1 MLNLSACEK
10 RLRQFTMNTKD
21 KTSRRSGL
29 MLQRTSSKHGHTGF
43 EDLKNFIKE
52 GSDFAKQIV
61 EIIQERA
68 ELEATY
74 SKGVSKLASKLFK
87 ASKENGG
94 TVSNAWHFIANDFE
108 QTSEIHKVIAASML
122 EEIVKPLKVCRQSN
136 YPFNLIQSKYSRC
149 LVIFSIAHEKLQ
161 KQRWRKDINS
171 CKTGEL
177 QKRKQN
183 QSRF

>member
-1 MLNLSACEK
+1 
-10 RLRQFTMNTKD
+10 MNTKD

-87 ASKENGG
+87 ASKENVG

-108 QTSEIHKVIAASML
+108 QTAEIHKVIAASML
-122 EEIVKPLKVCRQSN
+122 EEIVKPLKVSRQFD
-136 YPFNLIQSKYSRC
+136 YPFNLLQLKYSRC
-149 LVIFSIAHEKLQ
+149 LETYNIAHEKQQ
-161 KQRWRKDINS
+161 KQ
-171 CKTGEL
+171 
-177 QKRKQN
+177 Q
-183 QSRF
+183 